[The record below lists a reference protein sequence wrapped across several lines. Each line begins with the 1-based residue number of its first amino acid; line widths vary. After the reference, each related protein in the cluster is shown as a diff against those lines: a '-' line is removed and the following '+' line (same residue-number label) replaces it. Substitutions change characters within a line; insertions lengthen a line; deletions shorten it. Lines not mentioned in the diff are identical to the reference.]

1 MKRELVGG
9 LLLLAIGAA
18 APLQASLEPIT
29 AQLTSPS
36 MPVLSLA
43 SSDGC
48 PLPSAAPPAPAK
60 PQAKAAAAPR
70 HDLLVLLLLNV
81 AQGMGRR

>member
-29 AQLTSPS
+29 TQLTPPS
-36 MPVLSLA
+36 MPVLSR
-43 SSDGC
+43 SSS
-48 PLPSAAPPAPAK
+48 LPSAAPPAPPK
-60 PQAKAAAAPR
+60 PQAKAAAAPH